1 MSSPLRGVSVSETG
15 YGCLERPPVSTKDS
29 DREGGLGLAWRPTGP
44 DTNPHI
50 IPAPI
55 YVGGGGV
62 RQTNCTTAS
71 PAARSFGLSAF
82 LYISLLF
89 LSCLI
94 LFLIPSW
101 FK

>member
-1 MSSPLRGVSVSETG
+1 MSETG

-50 IPAPI
+50 TPAPI

-82 LYISLLF
+82 LSYFF
-89 LSCLI
+89 LVWFFFS
-94 LFLIPSW
+94 FLPGLNEV
-101 FK
+101 FALDERKA